1 MHTGKKIKL
10 LRNIKN
16 ITQEDLAE
24 KINKT
29 RALVSHIEKTGKVNH
44 YTLLNILKVF
54 KINEAEFET
63 FNEEKA
69 VKKTPAEYELKV
81 ETNILNDKVE
91 YYQNENKLLR
101 EIIESQKELI
111 KNLKVKN
118 K

>member
-16 ITQEDLAE
+16 ITQEELAE

-44 YTLLNILKVF
+44 YTLLSILKIF
-54 KINEAEFET
+54 KLSEDEFDN

-69 VKKTPAEYELKV
+69 IKKNPKEIELKL
-81 ETNILNDKVE
+81 ESKLLNEKID

-101 EIIESQKELI
+101 EIIENQKEI
-111 KNLKVKN
+111 IRSLKSK